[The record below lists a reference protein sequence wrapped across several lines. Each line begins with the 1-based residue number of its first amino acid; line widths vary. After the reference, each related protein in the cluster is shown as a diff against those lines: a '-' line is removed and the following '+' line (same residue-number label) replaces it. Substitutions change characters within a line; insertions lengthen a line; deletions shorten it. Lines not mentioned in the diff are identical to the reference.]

1 MLKIQLAQVN
11 FIYGNNAYLPYS
23 VGLLQANLQS
33 DLFIANNCE
42 FMPIIFLREEIE
54 VAASKAACADI
65 LGISCYIWNWEYSK
79 TLARRVKELNP
90 KIKIIGG
97 GPQIPHKDEELFKKH
112 PFFDLVVIGEG
123 ELTFNEFVRN
133 FIIDPNFDF
142 STINGI
148 AFQKEGQYI
157 LNPGRSRLNEINEI
171 PSPYLE
177 NVFGELIANYDLDFQ
192 VSQETHRGC
201 PYSCTFCDWGSA
213 TMQKV
218 KRFSKERIFS
228 EYEWMAK
235 NRIEVLYNCDANYG
249 LFPEDRELTDR
260 LVETKNKSGWPKK
273 FRAAYAKNSNERV
286 FEIAQKLNDA
296 GMSKGVTLSL
306 QSLDELTL
314 DLIKRRN
321 MKINDFRSLI
331 NTYTNEGIPTYTELI
346 LGLPGESKQSFM
358 AGIDVLFQ
366 AGQHNGL
373 NIYPAMVLPNAQ
385 FNDENYKKLHGIKF
399 VETPMLL
406 SHGTP
411 EVGGIQERYEIVIKT
426 NDLPVEDWIDSIIY
440 AWVVQALHCMNLTQ
454 QIARYLNRFKNIS
467 YTEFYS
473 SIISWSKN
481 SIVLNGNIELL
492 KSTASDVAK
501 GTGSLVIEDFRFG
514 NIVWPVEEI
523 LFLRLWADGFTGD
536 LVPFLTAE
544 FGLEQDLAEELV
556 HYQVFSLRSH
566 ISKKGDKQKFSFNFL
581 KLLDDNFPEI
591 GEEKEEITIVNLSDS
606 EFANL
611 EDYARE
617 VVWYGR
623 KGSTMVNKL
632 EIFEI

>member
-1 MLKIQLAQVN
+1 
-11 FIYGNNAYLPYS
+11 
-23 VGLLQANLQS
+23 
-33 DLFIANNCE
+33 
-42 FMPIIFLREEIE
+42 
-54 VAASKAACADI
+54 
-65 LGISCYIWNWEYSK
+65 
-79 TLARRVKELNP
+79 
-90 KIKIIGG
+90 
-97 GPQIPHKDEELFKKH
+97 
-112 PFFDLVVIGEG
+112 
-123 ELTFNEFVRN
+123 
-133 FIIDPNFDF
+133 
-142 STINGI
+142 
-148 AFQKEGQYI
+148 
-157 LNPGRSRLNEINEI
+157 
-171 PSPYLE
+171 
-177 NVFGELIANYDLDFQ
+177 
-192 VSQETHRGC
+192 
-201 PYSCTFCDWGSA
+201 
-213 TMQKV
+213 
-218 KRFSKERIFS
+218 
-228 EYEWMAK
+228 
-235 NRIEVLYNCDANYG
+235 
-249 LFPEDRELTDR
+249 
-260 LVETKNKSGWPKK
+260 
-273 FRAAYAKNSNERV
+273 
-286 FEIAQKLNDA
+286 
-296 GMSKGVTLSL
+296 
-306 QSLDELTL
+306 
-314 DLIKRRN
+314 
-321 MKINDFRSLI
+321 
-331 NTYTNEGIPTYTELI
+331 
-346 LGLPGESKQSFM
+346 
-358 AGIDVLFQ
+358 
-366 AGQHNGL
+366 
-373 NIYPAMVLPNAQ
+373 
-385 FNDENYKKLHGIKF
+385 
-399 VETPMLL
+399 
-406 SHGTP
+406 
-411 EVGGIQERYEIVIKT
+411 VIKT